1 MAEVKMLDTR
11 INPYQEKREPAYK
24 LPVYL
29 AFGISSHIR
38 YCWRTVKRSFEKP
51 KQWLSCS
58 FSLVSGLC
66 FYA

>member
-1 MAEVKMLDTR
+1 MAGVKMLDTR

-24 LPVYL
+24 PPVYL
-29 AFGISSHIR
+29 AFGISSHIP
-38 YCWRTVKRSFEKP
+38 YSWTTVKRSFEKP